1 MKNEFNDKVINLI
14 NLVNEQETENIN
26 KAALIIFN
34 ALKNNLVVHVFATG
48 HSHMFAE
55 ELFYRAGGLVPVN
68 PILLPFLMQHE
79 GAVRSTKFERLPGIS
94 KIVFDSLD
102 LKEGEPFIIV
112 SNSGINAV
120 PIEMAET
127 AKKNNHPVI
136 IITSYQI
143 SKDLKSRV
151 ASNAHLYDFGDVV
164 IDNHSPYGDGLT
176 DSPYGPIGS
185 CSSIIGSYIAQ
196 ILVLEIVKL
205 CEENGIDPLI
215 YKSANTPGGDEHNKK
230 LMKEYQTRIKNLC

>member
-1 MKNEFNDKVINLI
+1 MDSYLEKVIDILKEI
-14 NLVNEQETENIN
+14 SIDENTNIKN
-26 KAALIIFN
+26 AAKTMYNSLSKD
-34 ALKNNLVVHVFATG
+34 LLVHVFATG

-120 PIEMAET
+120 PIEMAEL
-127 AKKNNHPVI
+127 AKENGHPVI
-136 IITSYQI
+136 VITSAEI
-143 SKDLKSRV
+143 SKTLKSRV
-151 ASNAHLYDFGDVV
+151 DSGKHLYDFGDVV
-164 IDNHSPYGDGLT
+164 IDNHSPYGDGLIE
-176 DSPYGPIGS
+176 SKYGPIGS

-196 ILVLEIVKL
+196 RLVLEIVTLFEKNNL
-205 CEENGIDPLI
+205 DPLI

-230 LMKEYQTRIKNLC
+230 LMEEYQQRIKGLC